1 MWGEGEIPKRWD
13 MESIIICYL
22 GRERLSDGEIGRTFF
37 CFFWVFFVGEIN
49 NQNSAKTLLKNLKN
63 VGLTELL

>member
-37 CFFWVFFVGEIN
+37 CFFWVFFVEFCFEGKLIT
-49 NQNSAKTLLKNLKN
+49 KTAPKHYLKI
-63 VGLTELL
+63 